1 MPNVRKDKQLLGKE
15 PKPAESK
22 KRTYN
27 RSKKEKKGGTEPVA
41 QPEQLTQEDLL
52 PQVIQSGVTPPVTSP
67 VVQPVAPPMV
77 QPVAPQ
83 VLPQPV
89 APQEKEPD
97 WKGSRNATLEP
108 CECGISVTHLNMTA
122 HKKSEQHK
130 GRLALRESIRNESK
144 SPEQIQKKKDL
155 LDRAKVLS
163 HQLKEIANQL
173 EEVHKEIGQMF

>member
-27 RSKKEKKGGTEPVA
+27 RNKKEKKGGTEPVA

-67 VVQPVAPPMV
+67 VVQPVTSPVV
-77 QPVAPQ
+77 QPVTPQ
-83 VLPQPV
+83 VLPQSV
-89 APQEKEPD
+89 TPQENEPN
-97 WKGSRNATLEP
+97 WKGSRNAMPTQ
-108 CECGISVTHLNMTA
+108 CECGISVTHLNMKA
-122 HKKSEQHK
+122 HEKSEQHK